1 MTAPL
6 GPTDLAT
13 EEPLPPPDEEGA
25 PQRRRLSPGE
35 WVKENLFSSPL
46 NSVLTIVFGALLG
59 WAGFRF
65 LRFVFVT
72 GRWDILEVNL
82 TNFMVGRFP
91 RDELYRPWLAIMIVA
106 LVAGVGAGLAARRG
120 RPGTWWTR
128 TKPAVP
134 GLVLLAVLLIL
145 AQTWTPLLL
154 TLASFA
160 VAGAGRL
167 LGARLPQ
174 GTRRWMPLVYL
185 ATVFAVFLAFTGWGG
200 VGWDAWG
207 GLLLNLYLGVAAIVL
222 SFPIGVV
229 LALGRRSTFPA
240 MRMVSVAY
248 IEAIR
253 GVPLI
258 TLLFMGA
265 LALGFFLPAGWP
277 RPGQV
282 VRAIIALTLFT
293 AAYVAEIVRGGLQS
307 VPKGQTEAAKAIG
320 LSPLKTT
327 FLIVLPQALRNVIPA
342 MVGQFISLFKDT
354 SLVTIIGLLDL
365 LAVAQVVTQQGAFL
379 GQGLE
384 AETLVFASYIFWT
397 ICYSMSRASQ
407 RLEKRLG
414 VGER

>member
-1 MTAPL
+1 
-6 GPTDLAT
+6 
-13 EEPLPPPDEEGA
+13 
-25 PQRRRLSPGE
+25 
-35 WVKENLFSSPL
+35 
-46 NSVLTIVFGALLG
+46 
-59 WAGFRF
+59 
-65 LRFVFVT
+65 
-72 GRWDILEVNL
+72 
-82 TNFMVGRFP
+82 
-91 RDELYRPWLAIMIVA
+91 
-106 LVAGVGAGLAARRG
+106 
-120 RPGTWWTR
+120 
-128 TKPAVP
+128 
-134 GLVLLAVLLIL
+134 
-145 AQTWTPLLL
+145 
-154 TLASFA
+154 
-160 VAGAGRL
+160 AGAGRL

-253 GVPLI
+253 GVPLT

-307 VPKGQTEAAKAIG
+307 VPRGQTEAAKAIG

-327 FLIVLPQALRNVIPA
+327 FL
-342 MVGQFISLFKDT
+342 
-354 SLVTIIGLLDL
+354 
-365 LAVAQVVTQQGAFL
+365 
-379 GQGLE
+379 
-384 AETLVFASYIFWT
+384 
-397 ICYSMSRASQ
+397 
-407 RLEKRLG
+407 
-414 VGER
+414 